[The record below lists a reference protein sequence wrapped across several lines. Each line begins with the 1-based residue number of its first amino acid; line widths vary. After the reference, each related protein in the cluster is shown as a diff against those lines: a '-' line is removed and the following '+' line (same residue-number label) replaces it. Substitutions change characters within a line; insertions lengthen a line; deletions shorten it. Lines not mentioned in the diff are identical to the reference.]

1 MRRRLGVLLGGLALA
16 TTGCVGIPDQG
27 PIVESQSD
35 VDPGEELG
43 YYNDPRPPTPGAAPT
58 EIVKGFL
65 DAQAAIPVQTNT
77 AEQFLTRDEAATWQ
91 PERTT
96 VTYAAASLPRG
107 SNRIL
112 VELNGANQ
120 INARGSWLGPVPRD
134 EQELS
139 FTMQREDGEWRIDDA
154 PDALVVPESWF
165 GQAYRRVS
173 LYYFDPT
180 ARILVPE
187 PVFVP
192 RGDQFASALIDGLLR
207 GPPGGRNGV
216 ERSAIPA
223 GLDLDLSVSVTDE
236 GIGQVDLLGGT
247 SRPTE
252 RDASLM
258 VAQIGRTLA
267 QDSTLSGFRVSIDG
281 EPLSVAGGETTFT
294 MEEGSDVDPA
304 GSRSTS
310 LLFGLR
316 QGRLVQ
322 GPPGALEPSTG
333 PFGVEDQAV
342 RSIGVNLS
350 GARVAGVGSGGDRVL
365 LTDVRDPDADVDEIL
380 SGGSDLLP
388 PVWDFA
394 DRLWL
399 LDRRSGSAQVLVRN
413 SDSSRRPREVDVPGI
428 TGADVSRFLVS
439 RDGSR
444 LIGILDRRTDDR
456 VLVSR
461 LRYDARGRAVSGTP
475 AREIS
480 WDDQTRLSLLDIGW
494 SSPTSIVIA
503 HRLSGDLFQAR
514 TMSVDGAP
522 AGLTGLATT
531 IQERPRGVASSPR
544 ATDPIYIDTRNGLL
558 DALSSSRVALADS
571 ELTGLTYVGG

>member
-1 MRRRLGVLLGGLALA
+1 MRRRLGVLLGCLALA
-16 TTGCVGIPDQG
+16 ATGCVGIPDQG
-27 PIVESQSD
+27 PIVEAQSD

-58 EIVKGFL
+58 DIVKGFL

-107 SNRIL
+107 SNRIV
-112 VELNGANQ
+112 VELDGANR
-120 INARGSWLGPVPRD
+120 INARGSWLGPVSRD
-134 EQELS
+134 QQELA
-139 FTMQREDGEWRIDDA
+139 FTMQREDGEWRINDA

-173 LYYFDPT
+173 LFYLDPT

-192 RGDQFASALIDGLLR
+192 RGDQFASSLIDGLLR
-207 GPPGGRNGV
+207 GPLGGRNGV

-223 GLDLDLSVSVTDE
+223 GLDLDLSVTVTDE
-236 GIGQVDLLGGT
+236 GIGQVDLLGGA

-252 RDASLM
+252 RDATLM

-267 QDSTLSGFRVSIDG
+267 QDSSLRGFRVTIDG
-281 EPLSVAGGETTFT
+281 EPLSLAGGETTFT
-294 MEEGSDVDPA
+294 MAEGTAFDPA
-304 GSRSTS
+304 GSQATS

-316 QGRLVQ
+316 EGRLVQ
-322 GPPGALEPSTG
+322 GPPDALEPATG
-333 PFGVEDQAV
+333 PLGSEDQAV
-342 RSIGVNLS
+342 RSVGVNLS
-350 GARVAGVGSGGDRVL
+350 GARVAGVGSGGGRVL
-365 LTDVRDPDADVDEIL
+365 LTDVRDRDADVVEIL

-399 LDRRSGSAQVLVRN
+399 LDRHSGSAQVFVRN
-413 SDSSRRPREVDVPGI
+413 TERPRRPQEVDIPGI
-428 TGADVSRFLVS
+428 TGEDVSRFLVS

-444 LIGILDRRTDDR
+444 LIAILDRRTDDR
-456 VLVSR
+456 VVVSR
-461 LRYDARGRAVSGTP
+461 LRYDARGRALSGTR

-480 WDDQTRLSLLDIGW
+480 WDDQSRLTVLDIGW

-503 HRLSGDLFQAR
+503 HRLTGDLFQAR
-514 TMSVDGAP
+514 SMSVDGAP
-522 AGLTGLATT
+522 AGLTGLAAT
-531 IQERPRGVASSPR
+531 IQDRPRGLASSAR
-544 ATDPIYIDTRNGLL
+544 ATDPIYVDTRNGLL
-558 DALSSSRVALADS
+558 DVLSGSRVALADS
-571 ELTGLTYVGG
+571 GLTALTYAGG